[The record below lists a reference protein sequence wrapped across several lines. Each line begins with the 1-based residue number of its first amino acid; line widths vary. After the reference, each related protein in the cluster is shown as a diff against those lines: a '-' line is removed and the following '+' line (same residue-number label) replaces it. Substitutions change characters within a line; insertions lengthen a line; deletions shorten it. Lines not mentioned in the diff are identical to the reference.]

1 MRVDIICGFLG
12 AGKTTLIN
20 KLITLYQQK
29 GEKIVIIEN
38 EYGSVNI
45 DKYLFE
51 NENIAVYEMTSGCLC
66 CTLKGNLELSLQEI
80 RDHIKPDRVIIE
92 PSGIFVI
99 DEILTVFNT
108 IDFQMFKLGQI
119 ITVVD
124 SVHFMR
130 YRHKYNALLGAQI
143 KQADTI
149 VISKWTKETD
159 IRLLEN
165 NIREFNSKA
174 PIIVKAWE
182 TLSIE
187 DLQGVTNKKQTSKR
201 TSPRKVKKTSATRYK
216 KHEKIPHEFKTG
228 MIQTKESYTKEEFDY
243 LVQELREKDILRCKG
258 FIKIEEKTYIFQYVD
273 GEYSLE
279 STFRP
284 IKEQSLVLIGNM

>member
-1 MRVDIICGFLG
+1 MLVDIICGFLG

-20 KLITLYQQK
+20 KLISLYKQK

-80 RDHIKPDRVIIE
+80 RDHIQPDRVIIE

-108 IDFQMFKLGQI
+108 IEYQMFKLNQV

-124 SVHFMR
+124 SKHFIR
-130 YRHKYNALLGAQI
+130 CRHKYNALLGAQI
-143 KQADTI
+143 KQADVI
-149 VISKWTKETD
+149 VVSKMTEETD
-159 IRLLEN
+159 SELLMK
-165 NIREFNSKA
+165 NIREFNVSA
-174 PIIVKAWE
+174 PIIDKPWDELTSVDMKII
-182 TLSIE
+182 T
-187 DLQGVTNKKQTSKR
+187 DKRQKHMKVTR
-201 TSPRKVKKTSATRYK
+201 RKVKAVSRSWA
-216 KHEKIPHEFKTG
+216 EKREAIWHEFASELITA
-228 MIQTKESYTKEEFDY
+228 KENYTKEAFND
-243 LVQELREKDILRCKG
+243 LLQELKDKNILRCKG
-258 FIKIEEKTYIFQYVD
+258 FINVEHDLCIFQYVD
-273 GEYSLE
+273 GEYTLQR
-279 STFRP
+279 TFRP
-284 IKEQSLVLIGNM
+284 LKEYTLVAIKNM